1 MQPGKSHDI
10 PPPTHCPGMWA
21 LIHPLKGEF
30 MSMNSLQMCL
40 ELTSLSFSTSF
51 PFMFL
56 SLLYFLSPPFH
67 ASQIVLKKKHRRFC
81 HRSWVYFP
89 FSCARD
95 WTQDLIYASSVI
107 YCWAT
112 SLASSGCCSTA
123 LSIFFSSICLSIYP
137 DLIPTVCLG
146 ILPPDHFP
154 SWSLFYN
161 FPWLRAS
168 SKQGLTE
175 ISA

>member
-67 ASQIVLKKKHRRFC
+67 ASQIVLKKSTEDFAIGLGSTFLFLVPGTELR
-81 HRSWVYFP
+81 
-89 FSCARD
+89 
-95 WTQDLIYASSVI
+95 
-107 YCWAT
+107 T
-112 SLASSGCCSTA
+112 S
-123 LSIFFSSICLSIYP
+123 YMQ
-137 DLIPTVCLG
+137 V
-146 ILPPDHFP
+146 
-154 SWSLFYN
+154 
-161 FPWLRAS
+161 
-168 SKQGLTE
+168 Q
-175 ISA
+175 